1 MIISIAWKNIW
12 RKKSR
17 SLVVILAVTIGTLA
31 GIFFCAWMQG
41 MFDQKVHDSIN
52 TEVGHLKI
60 MNSKYLLN
68 EEIKYTVPNLNKIEQ
83 YLDNDNDVKAW
94 VSRIKIE
101 SMASTARKTSGVYL
115 YGIDPDK
122 EKKISNLY
130 TKIIKGTGGYF
141 NKETRQANV
150 VIGDK
155 LAERLQIKY
164 YRITDKICLS
174 LTKDGFPINII
185 KILENLKG
193 KRFSKKKLSVR
204 LENLMKK
211 TDYEKY
217 KSKILSASQLYSR
230 SKITFTFTNFN
241 GSLTYLTCR
250 IVGIYKTSNNL
261 FDSRY
266 VFIKKDD
273 LIKELGINFSGI
285 HEITVL
291 AKDKINADDIHNI
304 QPMKERLS
312 SMFSNVEVM
321 DIERTAPDVYSV
333 QLMSKPS
340 MYILMF
346 IIYFA
351 LAFGIINTM
360 LMAILERTKELG
372 MLRAIGMKKVMIS
385 KMIML
390 ETVFLTLIGTSIGL
404 ILSLFIVKMTSKIG
418 INFFGDSFEDA
429 GYASV
434 VYPKISTD
442 FVLFTVLIIVAIA
455 ILASIFPIHKALKV
469 KSIDALR
476 D

>member
-17 SLVVILAVTIGTLA
+17 SLVVISAVTIGTLA

-41 MFDQKVHDSIN
+41 MFSQKVHDSIN

-60 MNSKYLLN
+60 INSKYLLN
-68 EEIKYTVPNLNKIEQ
+68 EEIKYTIPNLNEIKN
-83 YLDNDNDVKAW
+83 YLNDEKDVKAW
-94 VSRIKIE
+94 VSRLKVE
-101 SMASTARKTSGVYL
+101 SMASTARKTSGVFI
-115 YGIDPDK
+115 YGVDPDK
-122 EKKISNLY
+122 EKKIFNLY
-130 TKIIKGTGGYF
+130 TKIISGGFF
-141 NKETRQANV
+141 NTKTRQASV
-150 VIGDK
+150 VIGEK
-155 LAERLQIKY
+155 LAENLQIKY
-164 YRITDKICLS
+164 YRITDKICNAMIE
-174 LTKDGFPINII
+174 KDIPRNVINAL
-185 KILENLKG
+185 KILKG
-193 KRFSKKKLSVR
+193 KRFSKKKLSVK

-217 KSKILSASQLYSR
+217 KSKILSLSQLYSR
-230 SKITFTFTNFN
+230 SKVTFTFTNFN
-241 GSLTYLTCR
+241 GVLSYLTCR

-266 VFIKKDD
+266 VFIKKSD
-273 LIKELGINFSGI
+273 LIKELGTTFSGV

-291 AKDKINADDIHNI
+291 AKDRINADDINNI
-304 QPMKERLS
+304 QPMKNDLINK
-312 SMFSNVEVM
+312 FSNVEVM
-321 DIERTAPDVYSV
+321 DIEKTAPDVYSV

-360 LMAILERTKELG
+360 LMAILERTKEIG
-372 MLRAIGMKKVMIS
+372 MLRAIGMKKSMIS

-404 ILSLFIVKMTSKIG
+404 ILSLFIINLTSKTG
-418 INFFGDSFEDA
+418 INFFGDGFEDA
-429 GYASV
+429 GYAAI

-442 FVLFTVLIIVAIA
+442 FVLFTVLIIVIIA
-455 ILASIFPIHKALKV
+455 ILASIFPIYKALKL
-469 KSIDALR
+469 KSIDALK